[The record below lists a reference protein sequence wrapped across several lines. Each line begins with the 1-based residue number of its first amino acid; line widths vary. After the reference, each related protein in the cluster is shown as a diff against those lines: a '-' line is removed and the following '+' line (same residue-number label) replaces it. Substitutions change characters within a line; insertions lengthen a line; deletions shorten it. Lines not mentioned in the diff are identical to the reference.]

1 MDWGGWT
8 IVWLVSEWLIR
19 AIMLPVIVLRQDRP
33 STCLAWLA
41 VVFFLPWPGLFTYLL
56 IGENR
61 LGRQR
66 LRQRR
71 SRFVEL
77 HEGLPPSSLAL
88 GDRRTVSDKLSAEDD
103 DGSDAYRSTD
113 EMPPPSS
120 LPDEFRPIASLV
132 ERFAGWPIAS
142 GNQVAFLSDAELM
155 IDRLVAEIDAAQDHV
170 HLLFFIFRDDYLGR
184 RVGDAL
190 IRAVKRGLV
199 CRVLVD
205 AVGSRRMIRGLGAEL
220 RREGVQLVTVL
231 PVGLFRV
238 PFARLDLRNHRKLAV
253 IDGRVAYTGSQNIV
267 EPSYGHRKAGR
278 WHDVTARI
286 VGPAT
291 RHLQLLFLE
300 DWFHE
305 TGEWL
310 DLPRYFPAPESAG
323 DSVLQVL
330 PSGPDMPSDL
340 FRDIFVKAV
349 FLARERIILTT
360 PYFVPDEPLMV
371 ALRLA
376 AYRGVQVD
384 LVIPK
389 QSDHP
394 VVDAAA
400 AFYYSQLVREGV
412 HVHYFLPGLLH
423 AKTATFDGRLAIF
436 GSANYDIRSFRLNFE
451 LNLVLY
457 SPAAVAELV
466 RLQERY
472 LALSRCLKASALPDR
487 VWPQR
492 LWIGLAKLLSPLL

>member
-8 IVWLVSEWLIR
+8 IFWAASEWLIR
-19 AIMLPVIVLRQDRP
+19 LIMLPVIVLRKARP

-41 VVFFLPWPGLFTYLL
+41 LIFFLPWPGLVVYLL

-61 LGRQR
+61 LGRNRLKQR
-66 LRQRR
+66 QSRFADLRTQRR
-71 SRFVEL
+71 AVPV
-77 HEGLPPSSLAL
+77 HAGANA
-88 GDRRTVSDKLSAEDD
+88 GVAVAEDD
-103 DGSDAYRSTD
+103 DGTAG
-113 EMPPPSS
+113 
-120 LPDEFRPIASLV
+120 FRPQDLPPEVPLIPGDFEPMASLV
-132 ERFAGWPIAS
+132 ERFTGWPISS
-142 GNQVAFLSDAELM
+142 GNQAAFLCDAELM
-155 IDRLVAEIDAAQDHV
+155 VDRLAAEIDAARDHV

-190 IRAVKRGLV
+190 IRASQRGVV
-199 CRVLVD
+199 CRVMVD
-205 AVGSRRMIRGLGAEL
+205 AVGSRGMFRGLGAEL
-220 RREGVQLVTVL
+220 RRHGVQLVPAL
-231 PVGLFRV
+231 PVRLYRV

-286 VGPAT
+286 VGPAVH
-291 RHLQLLFLE
+291 HLQLLFLE

-310 DLPRYFPAPESAG
+310 DLPRYFPPSEPAG
-323 DSVLQVL
+323 DAVLQVL
-330 PSGPDMPSDL
+330 PSGPDMPGEL
-340 FRDIFVKAV
+340 FQDIVVKAV

-360 PYFVPDEPLMV
+360 PYFIPDEPLMM

-400 AFYYSQLVREGV
+400 AFYYSKLARDGV
-412 HVHYFLPGLLH
+412 NVHYFLPGLLH
-423 AKTATFDGRLAIF
+423 AKTTTIDGRLAIF
-436 GSANYDIRSFRLNFE
+436 GSANYDIRSFLLNFE
-451 LNLVLY
+451 LNLLFY

-472 LALSRCLKASALPDR
+472 LSLSHHLKTDSLPDG
-487 VWPQR
+487 VWPRR
-492 LWIGLAKLLSPLL
+492 LWIHLAKLLSPLL

>member
-8 IVWLVSEWLIR
+8 FFWMASEWLIR
-19 AIMLPVIVLRQDRP
+19 LIMLPVIVLRKTRP

-41 VVFFLPWPGLFTYLL
+41 VVSFLPWPGLVVYLL

-61 LGRQR
+61 LGRR
-66 LRQRR
+66 RVKQRR
-71 SRFVEL
+71 SRFADL
-77 HEGLPPSSLAL
+77 RTR
-88 GDRRTVSDKLSAEDD
+88 RRTLTVPAAGSTGVAVVEDD
-103 DGSDAYRSTD
+103 DGSIGFRSQ
-113 EMPPPSS
+113 ELSMEAP
-120 LPDEFRPIASLV
+120 LIPDDLEPMVSLV
-132 ERFAGWPIAS
+132 ERFTGWPVSS
-142 GNQVAFLSDAELM
+142 GNQVAFLCDAELM
-155 IDRLVAEIDAAQDHV
+155 VDRLVAEIDAAQDHV

-190 IRAVKRGLV
+190 IRAAKRGVV

-205 AVGSRRMIRGLGAEL
+205 AVGSRRMFRGLGAEL
-220 RREGVQLVTVL
+220 HRHGVQLLPAL
-231 PVGLFRV
+231 PVRLYRI

-267 EPSYGHRKAGR
+267 EPSYGHKKAGR
-278 WHDVTARI
+278 WHDATARI
-286 VGPAT
+286 VGPAVH
-291 RHLQLLFLE
+291 HLQLLFLE

-310 DLPRYFPAPESAG
+310 DLPRYFPPPDAGG

-330 PSGPDMPSDL
+330 PSGPDMPGEL
-340 FRDIFVKAV
+340 FQDIFVKAV

-360 PYFVPDEPLMV
+360 PYFIPDEPLMM

-376 AYRGVQVD
+376 AYRGVRVD
-384 LVIPK
+384 LLIPK

-400 AFYYSQLVREGV
+400 AFYYSRLARDGV
-412 HVHYFLPGLLH
+412 NVHYFLPGLLH
-423 AKTATFDGRLAIF
+423 AKTTTIDGRLAIF
-436 GSANYDIRSFRLNFE
+436 GSANYDIRSFLLNFE
-451 LNLVLY
+451 LNLLLY

-472 LALSRCLKASALPDR
+472 LASSQLLREDALPDLH
-487 VWPQR
+487 WPRR
-492 LWIGLAKLLSPLL
+492 LWINLAKLLSPLL